1 MKNNAPLVAIVAGEA
16 SGDQHGAYLIREVKK
31 IVPQVRFCGIAG
43 PRMRAVGAEVLFD
56 SSQLAVVGLVEVLSQ
71 FKEIYRT
78 LQKMRRF
85 LEEKRPDLLIL
96 VDYPEFNLRL
106 AKTAKALGIKVLY
119 YISPQIWAWRQH
131 RVHQIRHLVDMM
143 AVVLPFEAPFYK
155 QAGVPVCFVG
165 HPLRDEVKSPLSRDE
180 AVAEFGFDPHRKTLG
195 LLPGSRRSE
204 IKRLLPVLLD
214 AAEQIYLQEPEI
226 QYLLP
231 LATTLDEADLAPYL
245 KRHRLPLKIIPN
257 RSYDVMVACDAMVVA
272 SGTVTLEAALM
283 GVPLVVIYKMK
294 PLSYWIG
301 RLLIRVN
308 HIALCN
314 IIAGEGIAPELIQ
327 QEASPEQIAK
337 EALSLLRDQ
346 DRVRAMQQKFH
357 TIKDKLSAGA
367 QQTIAELTVAMLE
380 CEEDYSVEFLA
391 AKR

>member
-1 MKNNAPLVAIVAGEA
+1 MENNTPLVAIVAGEA

-31 IVPQVRFCGIAG
+31 MFPQVRFCGIAG
-43 PRMRAVGAEVLFD
+43 PRMRAVGAEALFD
-56 SSQLAVVGLVEVLSQ
+56 SSQLAVVGLVEVLSH
-71 FKEIYRT
+71 FKEIYRA

-131 RVHQIRHLVDMM
+131 RVHRIRRLVDMM
-143 AVVLPFEAPFYK
+143 AVVLPFEVPFYE

-165 HPLRDEVKSPLSRDE
+165 HPLRDEVKSPFSRDE
-180 AVAEFGFDPHRKTLG
+180 AVTEFGFDPHRKTLG

-204 IKRLLPVLLD
+204 IKRLLPILLD
-214 AAEQIYLQEPEI
+214 AAEQIYLQEPDI

-231 LATTLDEADLAPYL
+231 LAMTLEEADLAPYL
-245 KRHRLPLKIIPN
+245 KGRRLPLKIIPN
-257 RSYDVMVACDAMVVA
+257 RSYDVMAACDAMVVA

-327 QEASPEQIAK
+327 QEASPEQIAR
-337 EALSLLRDQ
+337 EALSLLEDQ
-346 DRVRAMQQKFH
+346 DRVRAMQQKFR
-357 TIKDKLSAGA
+357 TIKDKLGAGA
-367 QQTIAELTVAMLE
+367 QQTIAELTVAMLRG
-380 CEEDYSVEFLA
+380 EELNQQPNML
-391 AKR
+391 RN